1 MAHIQ
6 GTSEQMQE
14 FLDKQIDGPI
24 HMLNLLRF
32 KPDGGRESYADYS
45 KHTVPLVEQRGG
57 KVVYRAQGRS
67 TVIGGETWDSVF
79 IVEYPDR
86 DAFIDMV
93 QSAEYQQGAHLRH
106 DAIEDSRL
114 VCMQPF

>member
-1 MAHIQ
+1 
-6 GTSEQMQE
+6 
-14 FLDKQIDGPI
+14 
-24 HMLNLLRF
+24 
-32 KPDGGRESYADYS
+32 
-45 KHTVPLVEQRGG
+45 
-57 KVVYRAQGRS
+57 
-67 TVIGGETWDSVF
+67 VF